1 MLLLV
6 GGVSVSGFLFYRSL
20 NSRPKPAPVVAVEAP
35 PATPEP
41 VVETPPPAE
50 PAPVPQGPDPTIAL
64 ARVQAR
70 IEAVRAIE
78 TVRAP
83 MGRGDFPGAAKALE
97 AWLAAHPEHAQRALV
112 EHQVA
117 RLRAAERAVPALLA
131 QPAALVGAQ
140 IPVGNAVWLVSG
152 VANGK
157 LLCKVAAQFG
167 VVERPVEISA
177 LSGAAL
183 VQLMQ
188 RADAAGQGTLAP
200 GYLLGFGKTV
210 EAAAALRGTSAK
222 VEAMRAAV
230 AECAAVAR
238 DAELLAELDG
248 VEALVARQEAGS
260 AQERLARC
268 EATYAGHEFLTV
280 AYAAKITDWRSQLAK
295 NPSPAAAPAPA
306 PTNIADAYPGLP
318 VFTLS
323 TAVAV
328 GDPDRQQLQLA
339 AAWAAST
346 GNWERHFT
354 ALKSAIATG
363 AGSGPWPQHAQNLDR
378 LIGLGTP
385 ALATEQA
392 RFIRAVGASE
402 LTKFSAVEKS
412 RDFLQ
417 WLLVRPAVLAAFN
430 DTVEPQ
436 DKAANALAEWRT
448 IWYDDEENREKYA
461 SLAIACALVFDQP
474 VRISANV
481 YGFGAT
487 SESSSSGGSTKEVSA
502 LGRYRFYRDCAKKGA
517 LKVPL
522 AEMTPWELVWVV
534 DAPVPESELVWA
546 QQHANF
552 TRRDWGKAYGHIRY
566 RMDRA
571 TQGVNPYK
579 AYTLAEIEKEGGICG
594 DQAYFAAITAKAN
607 GIPAMVIGGEGDR
620 GGHAW
625 MGFEVARNEWKLD
638 NGRYADNYAA
648 GTTRHPQT
656 GATIKEHELRQLTDP
671 ARRTPSYEKCDKL
684 LALSTL
690 LGEAGQRD
698 LATLA
703 VNTAL
708 TLAPKNFDAW
718 TAKLAQLAAAK
729 VPAAEYLRESARMRV
744 TFREFSDLVQTIDK
758 READYLAANGDADAA
773 RKLVHTQ
780 TGRMTRKDGERSDL
794 IIANVVREAEMAEK
808 AGEPQKVG
816 RIYRDALKDKGTE
829 MVPFKKIA
837 THYYDWAKKGTK
849 APETVRELIAFF
861 DRKHDMPTTDTFA
874 MGAYRGA
881 LGLLIGMTKEQKM
894 EPQQHQLER
903 REEKLKE
910 LQEKQG
916 KLQSKGAD
924 R

>member
-1 MLLLV
+1 M
-6 GGVSVSGFLFYRSL
+6 SVSGFLFYRSL
-20 NSRPKPAPVVAVEAP
+20 NSRPKPSPVVAVEAP
-35 PATPEP
+35 PAPPEP

-50 PAPVPQGPDPTIAL
+50 PAPVPKGPDPAIEL

-70 IEAVRAIE
+70 IEAVRAVE
-78 TVRAP
+78 TVRP
-83 MGRGDFPGAAKALE
+83 QMGRGDFTGAAKALE

-117 RLRAAERAVPALLA
+117 RLRAAEQAVPLLLA
-131 QPAALVGAQ
+131 QPAALAGAQ
-140 IPVGNAVWLVSG
+140 ISVGSAVWQVSR

-157 LLCKVAAQFG
+157 LLCKVQAQFG
-167 VVERPVEISA
+167 LVERPVEISA
-177 LSGAAL
+177 LSEAAL
-183 VQLMQ
+183 LQLMQ

-200 GYLLGFGKTV
+200 GYLLGLGKTA

-222 VEAMRAAV
+222 VEAMRADV
-230 AECAAVAR
+230 AECVAVAR

-248 VEALVARQEAGS
+248 VEALVARHETDS

-268 EATYAGHEFLTV
+268 EATFAGHEFLTI
-280 AYAAKITDWRSQLAK
+280 AYVSKISDWRGQLAK
-295 NPSPAAAPAPA
+295 TPARTPVPTPA
-306 PTNIADAYPGLP
+306 PTTVADAYPGLP

-328 GDPDRQQLQLA
+328 GDPDRKQLQLA
-339 AAWAAST
+339 AEWAAST
-346 GNWERHFT
+346 GNWDRHFT
-354 ALKSAIATG
+354 ALKNALATA
-363 AGSGPWPQHAQNLDR
+363 AGSGPWQQHPQNLDR

-392 RFIRAVGASE
+392 RFIRAVGAAE
-402 LTKFSAVEKS
+402 LTKFTAVEKS
-412 RDFLQ
+412 RDFLK
-417 WLLVRPAVLAAFN
+417 WLLVRPVVLAAFN

-436 DKAANALAEWRT
+436 DQAANALAEWRT

-461 SLAIACALVFDQP
+461 NLAIACALVFDQA
-474 VRISANV
+474 VRISPDV
-481 YGFGAT
+481 YGFGKT
-487 SESSSSGGSTKEVSA
+487 ESSSSGGSAKEVSA
-502 LGRYRFYRDCAKKGA
+502 LGRYRFYRDCAKKGS

-522 AEMTPWELVWVV
+522 AEMMPWELVWVV
-534 DAPVPESELVWA
+534 DAPVPDSELVWA

-552 TRRDWGKAYGHIRY
+552 SRRDWGKAYPHIRY

-579 AYTLAEIEKEGGICG
+579 AYTLAEIEKEGGVCG
-594 DQAYFAAITAKAN
+594 DQAYFAAMTAKAN
-607 GIPAMVIGGEGDR
+607 GIPAMVISGEGDR

-625 MGFEVARNEWKLD
+625 MGFELARSEWKLD

-671 ARRTPSYEKCDKL
+671 ARRTPSYEKSDKL
-684 LALSTL
+684 LALSAL
-690 LGEAGQRD
+690 LAEAGQRQ
-698 LATLA
+698 LATVALT
-703 VNTAL
+703 TAL

-729 VPAAEYLRESARMRV
+729 VTAAEYLRESARMRV

-780 TGRMTRKDGERSDL
+780 TGRMERKDGERSDL
-794 IIANVVREAEMAEK
+794 IIDNVVREAEMAEK
-808 AGEPQKVG
+808 AGETEKVG

-829 MVPFKKIA
+829 VVPFKKVA
-837 THYYDWAKKGTK
+837 GHYYDWAKKSNKG
-849 APETVRELIAFF
+849 PETVRELISFF

-881 LGLLIGMTKEQKM
+881 LGMLIDMTKEQKM

-903 REEKLKE
+903 REVKLKE